1 MIITEADRK
10 TGLEMASAL
19 ERVYV
24 KAGHI
29 RPMIGEEIA
38 KGIALG
44 RQQGLDLAA
53 AAIESELP
61 KLAERIRTGQ
71 ISN

>member
-1 MIITEADRK
+1 MITDQDRK
-10 TGLEMASAL
+10 LGLEIANQL

-24 KAGHI
+24 AGGQI

-44 RQQGLDLAA
+44 RQQGLELAA
-53 AAIESELP
+53 AQIEREFAA
-61 KLAERIRTGQ
+61 LAARIRSGQ